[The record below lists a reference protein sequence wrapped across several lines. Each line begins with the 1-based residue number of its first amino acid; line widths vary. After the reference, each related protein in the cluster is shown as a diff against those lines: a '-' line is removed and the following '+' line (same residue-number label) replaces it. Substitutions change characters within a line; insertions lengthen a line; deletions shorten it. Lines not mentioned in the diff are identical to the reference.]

1 MHPIVES
8 KSYGY
13 FQKVLTLP
21 LIAVCFA
28 AGMFSASV
36 GAQDVDGFLQA
47 SGEWIEARQR
57 PDGSFP
63 LSEGDPTTL
72 FFASVQSPAALG
84 VLGAWVATDDP
95 DFLASAVA
103 AGDYL
108 IGNFDQF
115 PSTDPRIRTF
125 DPLFFI
131 RLSEATGDP
140 QYADFIQTNFWDR
153 LTAGTYGPTSD
164 WDINDYVASEL
175 ARRAGQPS
183 VGEVIAA
190 WDLALIAAAANEAG
204 ITTFNTALAAGAAM
218 ALESAPDGSYSLGS
232 AGFDILGLAGAV
244 WMAGITGESV
254 TPASGAWAGLST
266 SALADRLID
275 HQSNDGGFLQSTL
288 AFTSPV
294 DPVETV
300 SQVTS
305 FAVLALQSLSETQYF
320 LQITAGLNELVNT
333 FQEPSGRIN
342 YYHPLVDLGSVDDP
356 KPFVYLS
363 GYALYAVQDGRDP
376 ETPFKSVPTM
386 GPIGLAVLV
395 LLLAALSWSALI
407 IRR

>member
-1 MHPIVES
+1 MCPYNHRFNGFGKKFLS
-8 KSYGY
+8 
-13 FQKVLTLP
+13 LP
-21 LIAVCFA
+21 LVALSLTIGVISAPAV
-28 AGMFSASV
+28 
-36 GAQDVDGFLQA
+36 AQDVDGFLQA

-84 VLGAWVATDDP
+84 VLGAWVATEDQ
-95 DFLASAVA
+95 DFLDSAVA

-108 IGNFDQF
+108 IANFDQF
-115 PSTDPRIRTF
+115 PTTAPRIRTF

-131 RLSEATGDP
+131 RLSDATGDS
-140 QYADFIQTNFWDR
+140 QYADFIQTNFWDP
-153 LTAGTYGPTSD
+153 LTAGTYGPTGD
-164 WDINDYVASEL
+164 WDISGYVASEL
-175 ARRAGQPS
+175 ARRAAQP
-183 VGEVIAA
+183 VLAA
-190 WDLALIAAAANEAG
+190 WDLSLIAAAANEAG
-204 ITTFNTALAAGAAM
+204 ITTFNSALAAGAAM
-218 ALESAPDGSYSLGS
+218 ALESAPDPTYSLGS
-232 AGFDILGLAGAV
+232 TGFDILGLSGAV

-254 TPASGAWAGLST
+254 TPASGIWAGLST
-266 SALADRLID
+266 SALAQRLID
-275 HQSNDGGFLQSTL
+275 HQSGDGGFLQSTQ

-305 FAVLALQSLSETQYF
+305 FAVLALQSLSETGYF

-342 YYHPLVDLGSVDDP
+342 YYHPLVDLGAVDDP

-363 GYALYAVQDGRDP
+363 GYALYAVQDSRDP
-376 ETPFKSVPTM
+376 ETPFQRVSTLSPW
-386 GPIGLAVLV
+386 GLG
-395 LLLAALSWSALI
+395 LLILLMASLSWAALIS
-407 IRR
+407 RR